1 MMNRHPLELLG
12 PYADGELPPEEMAR
26 VAQHLQ
32 GCTECGRE
40 LSLIRSMG
48 EAMRG
53 MVTNTRGRGIWD
65 SVHARIS
72 RPVGWILFAA
82 GVAVWVTMAGREWF
96 RNREITW
103 EWLGSSAVW
112 IGLALIAVGVGYEQY
127 REWKETRY
135 KDVHQ

>member
-1 MMNRHPLELLG
+1 
-12 PYADGELPPEEMAR
+12 
-26 VAQHLQ
+26 
-32 GCTECGRE
+32 
-40 LSLIRSMG
+40 
-48 EAMRG
+48 
-53 MVTNTRGRGIWD
+53 
-65 SVHARIS
+65 
-72 RPVGWILFAA
+72 
-82 GVAVWVTMAGREWF
+82 MAGREWF